1 MQNNMKLYATITDSR
16 GKKDGKGDN
25 EYLEIMLSEK
35 NDNRFLISYNGDKIQ
50 ILNYCTGEKTII
62 EYQAINGKQIKCFWC
77 KENATIKDYREIDDT
92 TGSYPSCKTCF
103 NLSTET
109 LLKKEQKAEKQKDDL
124 CPSGHKQDADGR
136 CKCTNSDSN

>member
-25 EYLEIMLSEK
+25 EYLEIMLIEK

-62 EYQAINGKQIKCFWC
+62 EYQAK
-77 KENATIKDYREIDDT
+77 
-92 TGSYPSCKTCF
+92 
-103 NLSTET
+103 
-109 LLKKEQKAEKQKDDL
+109 KQKDDL